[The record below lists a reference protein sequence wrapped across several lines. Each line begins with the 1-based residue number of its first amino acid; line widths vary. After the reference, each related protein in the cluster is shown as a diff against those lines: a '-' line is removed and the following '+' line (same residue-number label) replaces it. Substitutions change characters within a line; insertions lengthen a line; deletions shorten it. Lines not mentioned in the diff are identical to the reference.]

1 MTVSYTSDTR
11 WKEAGNHQGKTTV
24 GVAMAYTDA
33 VKVLWREDLAEVDA
47 NTGPAVLTEQLILL
61 LCVET
66 VRAAAFTAVVTPSNR

>member
-1 MTVSYTSDTR
+1 
-11 WKEAGNHQGKTTV
+11 
-24 GVAMAYTDA
+24 MAYTDA